1 MDPSPACS
9 KIALMLKQR
18 LLALLQQTIPQRH
31 WQRNTPILVALAST
45 HADLTARKVH
55 ILDPQAKAFHQSHAG
70 AIQQTRHQCSHT
82 FRDCRQQPGNIL
94 HGQNDGQTFGA
105 LRTHNVLQPWQFHP
119 QHLAIEEQQ
128 RRQRLVLGGW
138 RHLAFGR
145 QPAEECRN
153 LITAHLAGMALSVG
167 QDEPPDPPQIGL
179 LSTDAVVPQTDLCPD
194 TIQQSRRLR
203 RCYTAW
209 NRVITHR
216 AAPKR

>member
-70 AIQQTRHQCSHT
+70 AIQQTRHQCSDA

-94 HGQNDGQTFGA
+94 HG
-105 LRTHNVLQPWQFHP
+105 RTTGK
-119 QHLAIEEQQ
+119 
-128 RRQRLVLGGW
+128 RL
-138 RHLAFGR
+138 GR
-145 QPAEECRN
+145 FARTTSCNHGSSIR
-153 LITAHLAGMALSVG
+153 
-167 QDEPPDPPQIGL
+167 
-179 LSTDAVVPQTDLCPD
+179 ST
-194 TIQQSRRLR
+194 SR
-203 RCYTAW
+203 
-209 NRVITHR
+209 
-216 AAPKR
+216 